1 MNEMKLPVPT
11 QEKVGR
17 WATWAI
23 IAAVVVSVGNVVVP
37 HMSTF
42 AWNVAEL
49 AKNGMYALFMGV
61 GLLISIFLLLNF
73 APIFVQGVHAFAR
86 RSAWALVEMS
96 PTIHLELALDEV
108 NEDVSSFG
116 TFLGKIEEVKAQT
129 EERRDKATE
138 RAQKAQNLY
147 DSAMN
152 KLAGQ
157 GLDQIQRIELEAGKT
172 SFARERGVWAEAAK
186 KFDASAQRLEVQLIQ
201 NTRLFQVFKTEA
213 KNMEVDIQ
221 VQMQQWEQSQAE
233 SGIMDLAEKLLLKK
247 SSRQRYAEMAE
258 QVIQQR
264 YAGNIGR
271 MRNLKRLAQDSFNKF
286 DLESGVFDQLAYEN
300 WQKPTTQVIDNNS
313 GRLEA
318 VPVARV
324 QSAKSIAF

>member
-1 MNEMKLPVPT
+1 
-11 QEKVGR
+11 
-17 WATWAI
+17 
-23 IAAVVVSVGNVVVP
+23 
-37 HMSTF
+37 
-42 AWNVAEL
+42 
-49 AKNGMYALFMGV
+49 
-61 GLLISIFLLLNF
+61 
-73 APIFVQGVHAFAR
+73 
-86 RSAWALVEMS
+86 
-96 PTIHLELALDEV
+96 
-108 NEDVSSFG
+108 
-116 TFLGKIEEVKAQT
+116 
-129 EERRDKATE
+129 
-138 RAQKAQNLY
+138 
-147 DSAMN
+147 
-152 KLAGQ
+152 
-157 GLDQIQRIELEAGKT
+157 
-172 SFARERGVWAEAAK
+172 
-186 KFDASAQRLEVQLIQ
+186 
-201 NTRLFQVFKTEA
+201 
-213 KNMEVDIQ
+213 MEVDIQ

-300 WQKPTTQVIDNNS
+300 CQKATTQVIDNNS